1 MEVDVR
7 ELGGSKVTVHVRL
20 DENEVRSGFDRTYQ
34 RLSDR
39 GGIRGFRPGKVPRA
53 ILNRHYDADG
63 IRALTYEE
71 LVQDRLDEALKQY
84 KLHPLSELSIEQGAP
99 PDEDQALADTIK
111 TGLTEGEEA
120 EGGEQPAAV
129 SEEEHEGDDEEFKL
143 LLEDGKPFEFY
154 TTFVAY
160 PRPQLPDLSQIKLRR
175 PVAAVTDDEVEEQI
189 ERLRRINAE
198 EVEVDRNT
206 IEDGDLV
213 VVDIKVVLE
222 DEDAGAIKAR
232 REEIVIGEREYLAD
246 IDRALIGRTPGDIV
260 EQQFVYPDDF
270 PDDEL
275 RGKSARIIAEID
287 SFSGRKFPDLT
298 DEFAR
303 SIGDFESMEDLRSSI
318 RRQLQAEI
326 DRKAENELTSQLLRQ
341 IVEGTS
347 IDLPEQMVESAAA
360 RSYEQLQRELQQL
373 GMSAEDFAEAG
384 GLSVDELR
392 ENEYARAKTAL
403 TLHFALEAL
412 TEERGVEVEEEDLNA
427 ELMRV
432 AEESGGDLE
441 FVRQAAMLQPNFT
454 DDMRE
459 RALRRKLIDQLIAD
473 AQIEDVPAEEYF
485 AERAE
490 ADAAAADESVATGAN
505 VVTAEPE
512 SAAADQES
520 EAP

>member
-1 MEVDVR
+1 M
-7 ELGGSKVTVHVRL
+7 
-20 DENEVRSGFDRTYQ
+20 
-34 RLSDR
+34 
-39 GGIRGFRPGKVPRA
+39 
-53 ILNRHYDADG
+53 
-63 IRALTYEE
+63 
-71 LVQDRLDEALKQY
+71 
-84 KLHPLSELSIEQGAP
+84 
-99 PDEDQALADTIK
+99 
-111 TGLTEGEEA
+111 
-120 EGGEQPAAV
+120 
-129 SEEEHEGDDEEFKL
+129 
-143 LLEDGKPFEFY
+143 
-154 TTFVAY
+154 
-160 PRPQLPDLSQIKLRR
+160 
-175 PVAAVTDDEVEEQI
+175 AAVTDDEVEEQI

-198 EVEVDRNT
+198 EVEVDRDT

-246 IDRALIGRTPGDIV
+246 IDRALIGHTPGDIV

-287 SFSGRKFPDLT
+287 SFSGRKFPELT
-298 DEFAR
+298 DEFAQ

-347 IDLPEQMVESAAA
+347 IDLPEQMVERAAA

-441 FVRQAAMLQPNFT
+441 FVRQAAMLQPNFA

-459 RALRRKLIDQLIAD
+459 RALRRKLLDQLIAD
-473 AQIEDVPAEEYF
+473 AQIEDVPAETRR
-485 AERAE
+485 ANGGGRRGCGRKCRDGSERGDRGESRSGPEAE
-490 ADAAAADESVATGAN
+490 A
-505 VVTAEPE
+505 P
-512 SAAADQES
+512 
-520 EAP
+520 